1 MTSPGKPA
9 ANRANALASTGPRT
23 VGGRARAAQNAR
35 KHGLSVPALSDPLF
49 SKATD
54 ALATELAGEPANADI
69 RELARN
75 VAMAVL
81 EVGRIRAARHQLL
94 FKAMDDPEW
103 DTHANRQAKDR
114 VVFRCARGAGA
125 LTPMPKEVVE
135 YVYSRPEG
143 AEKFAMILEERRSE
157 LLALDRYERRALS
170 RRKFAIRAL
179 DDARR
184 LAASTKAAP
193 AA

>member
-1 MTSPGKPA
+1 MTSPGKRA

-35 KHGLSVPALSDPLF
+35 RHGLSVPALSDPLF

-69 RELARN
+69 RELARK
-75 VAMAVL
+75 VATAVL

-94 FKAMDDPEW
+94 FQAMDDPQW

-143 AEKFAMILEERRSE
+143 AENSQ
-157 LLALDRYERRALS
+157 
-170 RRKFAIRAL
+170 
-179 DDARR
+179 
-184 LAASTKAAP
+184 
-193 AA
+193 